1 VEDFQKWINM
11 IKTVQGVQHAFIIDY
26 NGNNLSEKTDD
37 PENVKKITALCQ
49 TLSKLILGISNNL
62 NKRFI
67 DSYSEFEKNNITIE
81 KIVDNRILVII
92 SSKESNLGKI
102 RLELKKIKST
112 LIQE

>member
-1 VEDFQKWINM
+1 
-11 IKTVQGVQHAFIIDY
+11 
-26 NGNNLSEKTDD
+26 
-37 PENVKKITALCQ
+37 
-49 TLSKLILGISNNL
+49 LILGISNNL